1 MSDCPSPFPGARS
14 GEWLLIVDDDAVQA
28 KIIGKVASQAGY
40 SVRYASTLQAAVDA
54 ISSQSFAA
62 ITVDLVLGEHDG
74 IELLRYIARFAIVP
88 RVVIV
93 SGCEERIVSSTVK
106 MAQVLGIKDA
116 VGISKPLNLDAL
128 RRAMTACS
136 GATPTVQNPAA
147 MSGTAHIQRALLE
160 REFYPA
166 LQPKIQISTGKVVG
180 CEALARWSSP
190 DFGQVAPDV
199 FIPALEQSNDIMAL
213 TMMLLEDSI
222 IATRES
228 RLRNPDFT
236 VAVNLSA
243 TLLAEI
249 SLPDEIE
256 KVLLKHEL
264 LPQLLMLEVTE
275 SVAMSDFVRAM
286 DILLRF
292 RIKGIGISMD
302 DFGTGYS
309 SLAALARLPFNE
321 LKIDKSLVIGCVDD
335 PDLWKIVRGTVAM
348 GHEFRMKV
356 VAEGIED
363 LPTLR
368 ALAEIGCDLGQGYY
382 FSRPLPA
389 AEFTSWYDR
398 WLLTSRTGEVQFGS
412 PAINGELFPL

>member
-1 MSDCPSPFPGARS
+1 MSDCQSPFPGAPFS
-14 GEWLLIVDDDAVQA
+14 EGLLVVDDDPVQA
-28 KIIGKVASQAGY
+28 RIIGSVASQAGY
-40 SVRYASTLQAAVDA
+40 CVSYASTLQAAVEA
-54 ISSQSFAA
+54 ISAQSFATV
-62 ITVDLVLGEHDG
+62 TVDLMLGEHDG
-74 IELLRYIARFAIVP
+74 IELLRYISRFAIVP

-106 MAQVLGIKDA
+106 MAQALGIKDA
-116 VGISKPLNLDAL
+116 LGISKPLNLEAL
-128 RRAMTACS
+128 RGAMTACS
-136 GATPTVQNPAA
+136 DATPAVLAPAT
-147 MSGTAHIQRALLE
+147 MSGIGPFQHALQE
-160 REFYPA
+160 REFYPVF
-166 LQPKIQISTGKVVG
+166 QPKIQISTGKVVG
-180 CEALARWSSP
+180 CEALARWISP

-199 FIPALEQSNDIMAL
+199 FIPALERSNDMMAL

-222 IATRES
+222 IATREP

-236 VAVNLSA
+236 MAVNLSA
-243 TLLAEI
+243 TLLADN

-264 LPQLLMLEVTE
+264 APQSLMLEVTE
-275 SVAMSDFVRAM
+275 SVAMSDFSRAM

-292 RIKGIGISMD
+292 RIKGFGISMD

-309 SLAALARLPFNE
+309 SLATLARLPFNE
-321 LKIDKSLVIGCVDD
+321 LKIDKSLVIDCVSD

-348 GHEFRMKV
+348 GHEFKMKV

-368 ALAEIGCDLGQGYY
+368 ALAGIGCDLGQGYY

-398 WLLTSRTGEVQFGS
+398 WLLTSQTGAIRFGA
-412 PAINGELFPL
+412 PAMNGELFPL

>member
-1 MSDCPSPFPGARS
+1 MPDFQPPLPGARP
-14 GEWLLIVDDDAVQA
+14 GEPLLVVDDDPVQA
-28 KIIGKVASQAGY
+28 MIIGNVAAQSGY
-40 SVRYASTLQAAVDA
+40 RVRYASTLQAAVEE
-54 ISSQSFAA
+54 ISAQSFAA
-62 ITVDLVLGEHDG
+62 ITVDLMLGKQDG

-88 RVVIV
+88 RVIIV

-106 MAQVLGIKDA
+106 MAQVLGIRDA
-116 VGISKPLNLDAL
+116 LGISKPLNLDIL

-136 GATPTVQNPAA
+136 DATPAGRNPAA
-147 MSGTAHIQRALLE
+147 CVAHVQRALRE
-160 REFYPA
+160 REFYPVF
-166 LQPKIQISTGKVVG
+166 QPKIEIPSGKVVG
-180 CEALARWSSP
+180 CEALARWTSP
-190 DFGQVAPDV
+190 DFGQIAPDV
-199 FIPALEQSNDIMAL
+199 FIPALERSNDIMSL

-256 KVLLKHEL
+256 KVLLKHAL
-264 LPQLLMLEVTE
+264 APQSLMLEVTE
-275 SVAMSDFVRAM
+275 SVAMSDFCRAM

-321 LKIDKSLVIGCVDD
+321 LKIDKSLVIDCVND

-348 GHEFRMKV
+348 GHEFKTKV

-363 LPTLR
+363 LQTLQ
-368 ALAEIGCDLGQGYY
+368 ALAGIGCDLGQGYY

-389 AEFTSWYDR
+389 AEFTSWHDR
-398 WLLTSRTGEVQFGS
+398 RLMSSQTMEAGLV
-412 PAINGELFPL
+412 PAMNGELFPL